1 MTLKLAR
8 RTHTKIL
15 LGTGLPL
22 SHEYSY
28 IHKIML
34 ISKYFCKDEY
44 LNIDILYIKQTFL
57 TQICK
62 KKKIFFTYISSRNKI
77 CVKINLTLQLFIGLN
92 IKSLLFSP
100 RCLPFDCVPR
110 SLFVSVRFLR
120 KTSSFEALVLS
131 GRAVL
136 DD

>member
-8 RTHTKIL
+8 RTHTQKL
-15 LGTGLPL
+15 FGTRLPL
-22 SHEYSY
+22 SQEYSY

-62 KKKIFFTYISSRNKI
+62 KNNIYLHISA
-77 CVKINLTLQLFIGLN
+77 VET
-92 IKSLLFSP
+92 KS
-100 RCLPFDCVPR
+100 
-110 SLFVSVRFLR
+110 
-120 KTSSFEALVLS
+120 VLK
-131 GRAVL
+131 
-136 DD
+136 